1 MGNSL
6 SNYCCNNNNN
16 NTDSNNN
23 QDKSNQKENI
33 DKLIYGKMTLN
44 NLLYHY
50 DYKNIRVSL
59 VKTKDLQE
67 FFNSKSLLKVLDKKE
82 INNYYDKILLTNFL
96 DINETTFSIMEFMQN
111 STKESLS
118 LKDIQKT
125 EKNSYSIN
133 YYIENIIF
141 KNINNINNDR
151 IETSK
156 NFYEL
161 IMNNI
166 K

>member
-6 SNYCCNNNNN
+6 PNYCCNNN
-16 NTDSNNN
+16 TDSNIN
-23 QDKSNQKENI
+23 QSKSNQDENI
-33 DKLIYGKMTLN
+33 NKLIYGKMTLN

-96 DINETTFSIMEFMQN
+96 DINETTFSIMEFIQN
-111 STKESLS
+111 TNKESL
-118 LKDIQKT
+118 KEIQKSD
-125 EKNSYSIN
+125 KNSNSIN
-133 YYIENIIF
+133 YYIENIQF
-141 KNINNINNDR
+141 NNINNNDR